1 MSKKSNKKSEK
12 PRTRGA
18 TLHPQGR
25 RFRSQFWFDNPNDPD
40 MTALYFERY
49 LNFGL
54 TEKEIIGDRPII
66 GIAQTGSDLSP
77 CNRHHMQLA
86 QRVREGIRDAG
97 GIALEFSCHPI
108 QETGKRPTEALDRN
122 LSYLSLV
129 EVLFGYPI
137 DGVVLT
143 TGCDK
148 TTPAAIMAAA
158 TVNIPTIVLSGGPM
172 LNGWWKGERAG
183 SGTIKWEL
191 SKLPAGE
198 ISYPEYVNAVA
209 ASAPSIGHCNTM
221 GTASTMNALAEALG
235 LIAARLRRDPGAL
248 PRARPDRVRNRQ
260 ACGRNRPA

>member
-12 PRTRGA
+12 PRTRGE

-25 RFRSQFWFDNPNDPD
+25 RFRSQFWFDNPNDPN

-49 LNFGL
+49 LNLGL

-77 CNRHHMQLA
+77 CNRASHAPCTAGARGHPRRRRHCAGILLPSHPGDRQA
-86 QRVREGIRDAG
+86 TDRGARSQPFISQPGRGAVR
-97 GIALEFSCHPI
+97 LS
-108 QETGKRPTEALDRN
+108 DRR
-122 LSYLSLV
+122 
-129 EVLFGYPI
+129 
-137 DGVVLT
+137 VVLT

-191 SKLPAGE
+191 SKR
-198 ISYPEYVNAVA
+198 
-209 ASAPSIGHCNTM
+209 
-221 GTASTMNALAEALG
+221 LA
-235 LIAARLRRDPGAL
+235 AARSAIRNMSTPWRPRRRRSAIATPWVP
-248 PRARPDRVRNRQ
+248 PRP
-260 ACGRNRPA
+260 